1 MRKAYTFNDVL
12 IAPRYSEIE
21 SRSDVD
27 LSTQIGHLKLKVP
40 IISSNMKT
48 VTGPKM
54 AATIAKLGGLGL
66 LHRFCTIEENLDMY
80 TQAWQLAEGNVSCP
94 SGLGVN
100 IGASIGVKEEDK
112 ERFEKLYDLG
122 ARTFCIDVAHGH
134 HILVKKMLEWIE
146 SFKALR
152 KLQDPLEKLT
162 IIAGNIAT
170 PEAYNDLCDWGA
182 DVVKVGIGPGSAC
195 ATRKNTGVGVPQLYA
210 LEMINDAL
218 LHHPQPASIIADG
231 GLSYVGDIA
240 KALKYAD
247 AVMLGSMFS
256 GTSESPGHVFRNEQG
271 DHYKVYGGSASG
283 ENKGENKFVEGVMK
297 TVRFKG
303 KVKYIIREIEDGL
316 KSAFSYVGVNNLL
329 DFQTKCEFI
338 NISDGARTESKL

>member
-1 MRKAYTFNDVL
+1 MIKAYTFNDVL

-21 SRSDVD
+21 SRSNVD
-27 LSTQIGHLKLKVP
+27 LSTQIGHVKLKIP

-54 AATIAKLGGLGL
+54 AAEIAKLGGLGL
-66 LHRFCTIEENLDMY
+66 LHRFCTIEDNLDMY
-80 TQAWQLAEGNVSCP
+80 TQAWQLVENVSCP
-94 SGLGVN
+94 SGLGQN
-100 IGASIGVKEEDK
+100 IGVSIGVKDEDK
-112 ERFEKLYDLG
+112 ERFEKLYNLG

-134 HILVKKMLEWIE
+134 HILVKKMLEWID
-146 SFKALR
+146 SFKVMR

-195 ATRKNTGVGVPQLYA
+195 ATRKNTGVGIPQLYA

-218 LHHPQPASIIADG
+218 IHHPQPASIIADG
-231 GLSYVGDIA
+231 GLVHVGDIA
-240 KALKYAD
+240 KALKFAD

-256 GTSESPGHVFRNEQG
+256 GTAESPGHVFRNEQNEF
-271 DHYKVYGGSASG
+271 YKVYGGSASG

-297 TVRFKG
+297 TVKFKG
-303 KVKYIIREIEDGL
+303 KVKYIVREIEDGL
-316 KSAFSYVGVNNLL
+316 RSTFSYVGVDNLIA
-329 DFQTKCEFI
+329 FQTKCEFI
-338 NISDGARTESKL
+338 HISDASRTESKI